1 MVDPHYKF
9 DVEALSSLLF
19 SWKENVRSWV
29 GGPTGSGKS
38 TLIEQACAEM
48 KPNKTSSA
56 SNENSH
62 EFPPNKKDKD
72 RKLIIFAGRQP
83 LRTFK
88 IYHTKFFLV
97 C

>member
-1 MVDPHYKF
+1 
-9 DVEALSSLLF
+9 
-19 SWKENVRSWV
+19 
-29 GGPTGSGKS
+29 
-38 TLIEQACAEM
+38 M

-72 RKLIIFAGRQP
+72 RKLIILAGRQP

-88 IYHTKFFLV
+88 IYHTKFLSLLRQKTSIRIAFKSNAAGALLNGLQV
-97 C
+97 KA